1 MGSHG
6 KVIREMVRL
15 LCQNGSSH
23 EDEDWVPAG
32 SDLGDTW
39 HRESKWN
46 GDGGAFEGGGVSAQH
61 KEC

>member
-1 MGSHG
+1 
-6 KVIREMVRL
+6 MVRL